1 MARLAMAIALLSLGL
16 ILCPMP
22 WVFLGLG
29 AGLFAV
35 TAGWLTFRER
45 ALPAV
50 ARLFGAGATAVAGL
64 AVTLG
69 AVRVALSIAAARRL
83 AELVS

>member
-1 MARLAMAIALLSLGL
+1 MARLAVVIASLSLGL

-22 WVFLGLG
+22 WMFLGLG
-29 AGLFAV
+29 AGIFAMF
-35 TAGWLTFRER
+35 AGWLTFRER
-45 ALPAV
+45 ALSGA
-50 ARLFGAGATAVAGL
+50 ARLFGAGAASVGLL

-69 AVRVALSIAAARRL
+69 SVRLGLSIAAAARL